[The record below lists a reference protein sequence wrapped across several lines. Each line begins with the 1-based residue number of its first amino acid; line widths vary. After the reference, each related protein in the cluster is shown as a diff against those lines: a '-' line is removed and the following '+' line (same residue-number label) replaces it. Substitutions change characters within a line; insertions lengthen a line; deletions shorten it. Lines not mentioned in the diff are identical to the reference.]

1 MTGGLMLKPYF
12 TIGCDPE
19 FFLRE
24 RKSGKLLSAIP
35 HINGTKDIPQL
46 LPRGGNI
53 QRDNVAVEVA
63 TDPADSL
70 KAFITNIECTLEEAV
85 KLIPEGC
92 ELAVI
97 PSANFDKD
105 QLEHPEAQLFGCD
118 PDFDAWEVRENEK
131 PCMIDNTFRSCGAHI
146 HLGTNGEDDNAF
158 LLDFDGKLNTI
169 KVMDCVHGIISTVLD
184 NSKEALDR
192 RQLYGKPGAHRP
204 KEYGVEYR
212 VLSNY
217 WLKSPVTVMLMYH
230 LSQDVLKIVREGNA
244 EILINAMDE
253 NRVKQTI
260 SIGDT
265 KTANELIE
273 THLLPILSEDS
284 IHTFN
289 EALAKV
295 KANDMN
301 FQDEWKLHKKEIK
314 A

>member
-1 MTGGLMLKPYF
+1 MAKPRF

-24 RKSGKLLSAIP
+24 RESGKLISAIP
-35 HINGTKDIPQL
+35 HVAGTKEEPQL
-46 LPRGGNI
+46 LPKGGNI

-70 KAFITNIECTLEEAV
+70 EAFISNIGATLSEAV
-85 KLIPEGC
+85 KILPTGC
-92 ELAVI
+92 EIIAI

-118 PDFDAWEVRENEK
+118 PDYDAWDVRENDK
-131 PCMIDNTFRSCGAHI
+131 PCAVDNTFRSCGAHI
-146 HLGTNGEDDNAF
+146 HLGTDGQDENVF
-158 LLDFDGKLNTI
+158 LLDFDGKLNTV
-169 KVMDCVHGIISTVLD
+169 KVMDCVHAIISTVLD
-184 NSKEALDR
+184 SGQEAIDR

-217 WLKSPVTVMLMYH
+217 WLKSPVTVQLMYH
-230 LSQDVLKIVREGNA
+230 LSQDVLGIVREDKA
-244 EILINAMDE
+244 EELIEAMGE
-253 NRVKQTI
+253 NQVKSTI
-260 SIGDT
+260 ANGDVDAAA
-265 KTANELIE
+265 KMIE

-284 IHTFN
+284 VHYYN

-301 FQDEWKLHKKEIK
+301 FHQEWELYKEE
-314 A
+314 AA

>member
-1 MTGGLMLKPYF
+1 MAKPRF

-24 RKSGKLLSAIP
+24 RESGKLISAIP
-35 HINGTKDIPQL
+35 HVAGTKEEPQL
-46 LPRGGNI
+46 LPKGGNI

-70 KAFITNIECTLEEAV
+70 ESFISNIGDTLSEAV
-85 KLIPEGC
+85 KILPSGC
-92 ELAVI
+92 EIIAI

-105 QLEHPEAQLFGCD
+105 QLEHPEAQMFGCD
-118 PDFDAWEVRENEK
+118 PDYDAWEVRENDK
-131 PCMIDNTFRSCGAHI
+131 PCAVDNTFRSCGAHI
-146 HLGTNGEDDNAF
+146 HVGTDGTDENAF
-158 LLDFDGKLNTI
+158 LLDFDGKLNTV
-169 KVMDCVHGIISTVLD
+169 KVMDCVHGVMSTVLD
-184 NSKEALDR
+184 SGQEAIDR

-230 LSQDVLKIVREGNA
+230 LTQDVLGIVREEKA
-244 EILINAMDE
+244 EELIEAMGE
-253 NRVKQTI
+253 NQVVSTI
-260 SIGDT
+260 AKGDADAAA
-265 KTANELIE
+265 KMIE

-284 IHTFN
+284 VHYYN

-295 KANDMN
+295 KADDMD
-301 FQDEWKLHKKEIK
+301 FHQEWELYKE
-314 A
+314 AAA